1 MSDLTKATKATE
13 TAKTTEAPENQD
25 PGTPGGAERSAAPVP
40 AVDPRLLVREE
51 GLKGYWTEFTRK
63 VRGGELGSL
72 PVLVGLIVIAIVFQ
86 SQNGNFLSAG
96 SVANIAV
103 YSSGLGI
110 MAVGIVFVLI
120 LGEIDLSVGS
130 VAGVGA
136 AVWAVLGVSNGL
148 GDWISVLAALLVGL
162 ALGLL
167 HGFFFAKVG
176 VPAFVVTLAGFLGWS
191 GLQIWLMGKEGTI
204 NTPSG
209 SVVESLT
216 GYYFEDKAAAYGLAL
231 VAVLLYAGSLLLD
244 VRRRRAAGLPHRP
257 ASEVAL
263 RAGAVAVLCFAVAYV
278 LNEPAGARGLP
289 LALVLFLA
297 VLLAADFVAR
307 RTSFGRKV
315 FAVGGSAEAA
325 RRAGIN
331 VDRIRITVFGLSGL
345 LAAFGGLF
353 VASLSG
359 GASKSLGGGNTLM
372 LVIAAAV
379 IGGTSLFGGRGKV
392 WSALLGMIVIQS
404 IQQGLNMLGMA
415 SEIQYMITGA
425 VLLVAVVIDSVS
437 RRTQKDAGRA

>member
-1 MSDLTKATKATE
+1 MSDLTKTPRRRGAHAQ
-13 TAKTTEAPENQD
+13 N
-25 PGTPGGAERSAAPVP
+25 GTDQSAAPVP
-40 AVDPRLLVREE
+40 AVDPRLLVREQ

-72 PVLVGLIVIAIVFQ
+72 PVFIGLIVIAVVFQ
-86 SQNGNFLSAG
+86 SQNANFLSAS

-130 VAGVGA
+130 IAGVGA
-136 AVWAVLGVSNGL
+136 AVWAVLSVTNGL
-148 GDWISVLAALLVGL
+148 NDWLAVLISVVVGL
-162 ALGLL
+162 SLGLL

-191 GLQIWLMGKEGTI
+191 GLQIWLMGKEGSI
-204 NTPSG
+204 NTPTG

-216 GYYFEDKAAAYGLAL
+216 GYYFEDKAAAYGLA
-231 VAVLLYAGSLLLD
+231 VAAVLLYAASLLLD
-244 VRRRRAAGLPHRP
+244 VKRRRAAGLAARP
-257 ASEVAL
+257 TSEILL
-263 RAGAVAVLCFAVAYV
+263 RTGVVAVLCLAVAYV

-297 VLLAADFVAR
+297 VLLVADFVAR
-307 RTSFGRKV
+307 RTTFGRQV

-359 GASKSLGGGNTLM
+359 GATKSLGGGNTLM

-425 VLLVAVVIDSVS
+425 VLLAAVVIDSIS

>member
-1 MSDLTKATKATE
+1 
-13 TAKTTEAPENQD
+13 
-25 PGTPGGAERSAAPVP
+25 
-40 AVDPRLLVREE
+40 EE

-136 AVWAVLGVSNGL
+136 AVWAVLSVSNGL
-148 GDWISVLAALLVGL
+148 GDWLAVLAALLVGL

-209 SVVESLT
+209 SFVENLT

-231 VAVLLYAGSLLLD
+231 VAVLL
-244 VRRRRAAGLPHRP
+244 
-257 ASEVAL
+257 
-263 RAGAVAVLCFAVAYV
+263 
-278 LNEPAGARGLP
+278 
-289 LALVLFLA
+289 
-297 VLLAADFVAR
+297 
-307 RTSFGRKV
+307 
-315 FAVGGSAEAA
+315 
-325 RRAGIN
+325 
-331 VDRIRITVFGLSGL
+331 
-345 LAAFGGLF
+345 
-353 VASLSG
+353 
-359 GASKSLGGGNTLM
+359 
-372 LVIAAAV
+372 
-379 IGGTSLFGGRGKV
+379 
-392 WSALLGMIVIQS
+392 
-404 IQQGLNMLGMA
+404 
-415 SEIQYMITGA
+415 
-425 VLLVAVVIDSVS
+425 
-437 RRTQKDAGRA
+437 